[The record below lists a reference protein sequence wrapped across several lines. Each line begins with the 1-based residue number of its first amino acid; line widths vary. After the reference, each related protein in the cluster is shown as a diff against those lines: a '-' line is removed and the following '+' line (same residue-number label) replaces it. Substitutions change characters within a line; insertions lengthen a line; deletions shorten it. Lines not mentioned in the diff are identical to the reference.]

1 MASGELGLATGYDEL
16 EVNGGGGGLQQI
28 FTAATAD
35 NSREENI
42 IKD

>member
-16 EVNGGGGGLQQI
+16 VNGGGGGLQQI

-42 IKD
+42 FKD